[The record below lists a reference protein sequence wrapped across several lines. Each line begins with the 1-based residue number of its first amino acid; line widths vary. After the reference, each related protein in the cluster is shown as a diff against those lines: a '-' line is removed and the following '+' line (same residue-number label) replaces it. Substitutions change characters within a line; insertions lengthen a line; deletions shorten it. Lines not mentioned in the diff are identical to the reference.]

1 MDKTKLLI
9 ELGRELGIPIPMLYA
24 GYKVTDKNGRI
35 LSNQY
40 GPGHSWTRNYY
51 NLLFAAG
58 SDAKGDDSAAFGAGK
73 MSSKQ
78 INGTIYS
85 NSGSNMVRSSSNIL
99 GSGIINN
106 TTSNA
111 HGILCGTND
120 TAFNLDQYALQT
132 IIAAGNAA
140 GQLAHVAQAAPAI
153 AYTAGTKTWKTTHT
167 RLFNNNSGALI
178 TVKESGLYW
187 YGQFFYGGNVYY
199 MLERNVPSPAVDVAN
214 GAQLTITYSIEMVF
228 PD

>member
-1 MDKTKLLI
+1 MDKTKRLI
-9 ELGRELGIPIPMLYA
+9 ELGRELGIPIPILYA

-51 NLLFAAG
+51 NLLFAIGGEAH
-58 SDAKGDDSAAFGAGK
+58 GDNSGAFGAGY

-78 INGTIYS
+78 TSGTIRS
-85 NSGSNMVRSSSNIL
+85 LLAIAAIRSGAPIL
-99 GSGIINN
+99 GNGIVNN
-106 TTSNA
+106 TTSNTY
-111 HGILCGTND
+111 GIVCGIND

-187 YGQFFYGGNVYY
+187 SGQFFYDSLITY
-199 MLERNVPSPAVDVAN
+199 MIERNVPNPAVDVAN
-214 GAQLTITYSIEMVF
+214 GAQLTITYAIEMVF